1 MNRVIEFLFAIFD
14 LFKNPKNDTFAKNRC
29 SRTIFGV
36 FLGKNNKRE
45 TGKQFPL
52 FPYLQQELFPCFPV
66 SLAKSKMLFPCFL
79 VSRETGKQGNK
90 QGNRE
95 TGKQKFGTLILKD
108 CFLDKLATSPP

>member
-1 MNRVIEFLFAIFD
+1 
-14 LFKNPKNDTFAKNRC
+14 
-29 SRTIFGV
+29 V

-52 FPYLQQELFPCFPV
+52 FPYLQQGLFPCFPV

-95 TGKQKFGTLILKD
+95 TGKQKFGTLPRTQTGRENPNQNNANSNISMCPKILLILKK
-108 CFLDKLATSPP
+108 FYFNF

>member
-1 MNRVIEFLFAIFD
+1 
-14 LFKNPKNDTFAKNRC
+14 
-29 SRTIFGV
+29 V

-95 TGKQKFGTLILKD
+95 TGKQKFGTLIVAVQIHNKEV
-108 CFLDKLATSPP
+108 KII